1 MRIYTKTGD
10 SGTSSLYNGKR
21 LPKTESIFEYL
32 GDFDELNS
40 HLGLMK
46 SFYKRIKNPNEYY
59 NAPGAGAVF
68 YKTEKCLDS
77 GKYYEWFILDE
88 IITGL
93 QCKTMDIST
102 IIATPINNNVD
113 DWNAKNSFEY
123 LNIKQVEDL
132 IDRLDSLLPKLS
144 NFVVPSGNV
153 LISQTHIC
161 RVLIRK
167 CERNFLK
174 LFEDSDN
181 ENINNVKVFLNRLSD
196 LFFVISRFISMSL
209 GITEDIYSKK
219 KGLFN
224 LPNINII
231 IDQEYVKNT

>member
-21 LPKTESIFEYL
+21 VSKTDDIFSTL

-46 SFYKRIKNPNEYY
+46 SFYKSIKNPNEYY
-59 NAPGAGAVF
+59 NPPGAGAIF

-77 GKYYEWFILDE
+77 GRYYEWFILED

-93 QCKTMDIST
+93 QCKLMDIST
-102 IIATPINNNVD
+102 IIATPID
-113 DWNAKNSFEY
+113 DTDKWNIRNEFNYS
-123 LNIKQVEDL
+123 NIQQVEIL
-132 IDRLDSLLPKLS
+132 IDRLESLLPKLT

-161 RVLIRK
+161 RVLSRK

-174 LFEDSDN
+174 LFENIENDN
-181 ENINNVKVFLNRLSD
+181 VNNVKIFLNRLSD
-196 LFFVISRFISMSL
+196 LLFVLSRFVSMSL
-209 GITEDIYSKK
+209 EITEDAYSKK
-219 KGLFN
+219 KGLFT
-224 LPNINII
+224 INK
-231 IDQEYVKNT
+231 E